1 MELPSYDMRDVAT
14 KLAATETRFNQEC
27 FSAVPSR
34 ADQGGCCRVMLV
46 VVFDVDIECIPCATV
61 DVLTQR

>member
-1 MELPSYDMRDVAT
+1 MELPSYHMRDVAT
-14 KLAATETRFNQEC
+14 TLAANETKFNQKC

-34 ADQGGCCRVMLV
+34 ADREGSCRVMLV